1 VHPLRIFE
9 DRRGDKDKAL
19 QAYQKAV
26 LLDPQYWEGRRQLG
40 RFYAK
45 LGRLNEGVVELLQAL
60 TLIPAD
66 PQASLDLGR
75 IYEALGRRDEA
86 AKIVRAAL
94 QKSIPDEDTRASL
107 ESVLRHA
114 VKHVNSSSNG
124 P

>member
-1 VHPLRIFE
+1 
-9 DRRGDKDKAL
+9 
-19 QAYQKAV
+19 
-26 LLDPQYWEGRRQLG
+26 
-40 RFYAK
+40 
-45 LGRLNEGVVELLQAL
+45 
-60 TLIPAD
+60 
-66 PQASLDLGR
+66 
-75 IYEALGRRDEA
+75 LGRRDEA